1 MIFVTKLSKFSNIM
15 KEYAITPT
23 QIRWLLKI
31 SIPLKQNRIKKR
43 VRAQQTEIENLVFN
57 IKIP

>member
-1 MIFVTKLSKFSNIM
+1 M